1 MKPASELSRPQII
14 SWDKKIS
21 TWPWWAI
28 ALVGTGLLLI
38 YLILASP
45 KYNETFFYLTQGIYT
60 TLRITFFS
68 FLFATIL
75 GLCTGLGRVSKN
87 VILYNVSTLYV
98 ELVRGI
104 PLVVLLLY
112 IAFALFP
119 VFVEVIQGLGDW
131 GLALL
136 PNSGFFQSLTEFTI
150 RVVPMEGR
158 AIIALAFGYG
168 AYEAEV
174 FRAGIQ
180 SISKGQMEA
189 AKSLGMNYIQSMRFI
204 ILPQAVRRVLPPL
217 GNDFIS
223 CLKDSSL
230 ATVLAVNELTQLG
243 RLRRASTFRV
253 LETFNLMAFLYL
265 AMTLVLSGAVGW
277 LERRMKIV
285 E

>member
-1 MKPASELSRPQII
+1 MKPASALSRPEAI

-28 ALVGTGLLLI
+28 ALVGTGLFLI
-38 YLILASP
+38 YMILASP

-75 GLCTGLGRVSKN
+75 GLITGLARVSKN
-87 VILYNVSTLYV
+87 VVLYNISTLYV
-98 ELVRGI
+98 EIVRGI
-104 PLVVLLLY
+104 PLIVLMLY

-119 VFVEVIQGLGDW
+119 VIVEAVKGLGNW
-131 GLALL
+131 GVGLM
-136 PNSGFFQSLTEFTI
+136 PNSGFFQALADFTI
-150 RVVPMEGR
+150 RVIPMEGR

-189 AKSLGMNYIQSMRFI
+189 AKSLGMKYFQAMRFI
-204 ILPQAVRRVLPPL
+204 ILPQAIRRVLPPL

-230 ATVLAVNELTQLG
+230 ATVLAVNELTQMG

-253 LETFNLMAFLYL
+253 LETFNVVAFLYL
-265 AMTLVLSGAVGW
+265 SMTLLLSSFVRW
-277 LERRMKIV
+277 LEKRMKI
-285 E
+285 EE